1 MESSAL
7 TTERQARVAI
17 ACAQADR
24 PCTGNQALKRV
35 LGRQCHGFV
44 NWGIVKKLS
53 QWHRKKKGESIM
65 PNATQQLGAVKRE
78 LLDIFMDLEVADH
91 ESRKQN
97 AAVRYLRARRGIEMH
112 NEIKRLERDI
122 ADFDDLMQ

>member
-1 MESSAL
+1 
-7 TTERQARVAI
+7 
-17 ACAQADR
+17 
-24 PCTGNQALKRV
+24 
-35 LGRQCHGFV
+35 
-44 NWGIVKKLS
+44 
-53 QWHRKKKGESIM
+53 M

-91 ESRKQN
+91 ESRKKT

-122 ADFDDLMQ
+122 ADFGDIALQ

>member
-1 MESSAL
+1 
-7 TTERQARVAI
+7 
-17 ACAQADR
+17 
-24 PCTGNQALKRV
+24 
-35 LGRQCHGFV
+35 
-44 NWGIVKKLS
+44 
-53 QWHRKKKGESIM
+53 M

-97 AAVRYLRARRGIEMH
+97 AAVRYLRARRGTEMH